1 MHVHAPLLLTVL
13 SQFCFAAAGPEAAT
27 NYAELRAGFESP
39 DHAQWGEV
47 PLWWWE
53 GQPVTKARITAEL
66 EVLAAKGVKSVCPI
80 QRSPGR
86 CDPQS
91 FTEEYWQLLAYA
103 TKKCERLGM
112 TFWAYDQVGYGHYGW
127 LEKAAAHVQDPR
139 THRVAF
145 LTKDVTDGAAADIAL
160 PEGRLIAARA
170 YPLRDGVADD
180 AQSRD
185 VASAVEGKRLA
196 WTPPDKRKWRVTA
209 QVAVPFQAFYLS
221 EKATDAFIDMFYGE
235 IERRVGCEAMGKS
248 FAGVFQ
254 DEHPPTPRDIYTEA
268 LAKRFREHCGY
279 EIGRAIPALH
289 FDVGP
294 LTPKYR
300 TDFFDVYLGLVEATY
315 WKPIYDWTWKRN
327 VLTSH
332 DNWGRNNIARQSAG
346 YIDYFRS
353 QRWFSAPGYD
363 DAGQRPVTQRNY
375 YDAKIASSIARLYG
389 RPRVWNEAFHSSGW
403 GRSTDQTVSWLS
415 AGMAFGA
422 NLYDEHGLYYATNA
436 STWEHAAPDPHW
448 RQPYWVYYQTISDF
462 VARSSYLC
470 AQGKH
475 VVDAAVHYPVVSLLA
490 GARPGEREP
499 DYNGYMGL
507 SRAVFDAGI
516 DNDIADDDSILDG
529 KVKDGTIAMGG
540 NAYQALVFGAE
551 IAVRRGVIEQA
562 LALVRSGGTVLFF
575 GRLPLDST
583 DAGRDD
589 PKLAALLDQLL
600 GVKPVAHPDESI
612 ANEHPNGGF
621 SGYIKLNRGDLVR
634 TLEERLDRDFVSEQQ
649 SVYVT
654 HRNVDGV
661 HVYLVMNTLDGPN
674 PMKARFRV
682 DAVPELWDPFTG
694 KVAPVDAF
702 ERRDGYTFVEQR
714 LEGNTAHFFVF
725 RDGSERRARNVSSRP
740 QPEPRLL
747 DEEWTLSVV
756 PTRDNRWGEFRWPPS
771 EEVLGPE
778 VRSFRYARETLER
791 GLRAGWNQPEFD
803 DAAWR
808 TTLYSTGAH
817 WLVRRVAQNDHD
829 AAKQT
834 LEHLDSL
841 APGAK
846 GWNEVRFSQSIG
858 LAKPVPWGG
867 HSGYPDGHIDKEFV
881 NLPKGR
887 KLLFTRIRVKEAQR
901 RGLRVELRNDTPR
914 LWVNGVEQPFED
926 AVGNLPLKAGE
937 NTVLLDLP
945 NGERG
950 RLYAQAKPPSIA
962 SMAEAARGMVRPD
975 IAKAAWI
982 WAGDTQAC
990 YVRKTFQLGAIPEQ
1004 ARVVVSAYS
1013 GFRLWINGKKIE
1025 EEIGPWANW
1034 RKPESFTITPYLR
1047 EGENVVAVWGQLYA
1061 GQHVNKGSEAFRS
1074 KGIVLALKMRHAD
1087 GSEQGLVTDASWR
1100 GAIEA
1105 AEGGQQPGFDDS
1117 AWSAVRVCG
1126 AMGDAPWGL
1135 EVVKNIGIVTEP
1147 QRPLSV
1153 ELDSP
1158 YLVCFGEVP
1167 GLVYDVEPKG
1177 ASPVGWFRFQA
1188 PPGLAALSLPTDA
1201 PCRVWVDGVEATVRD
1216 RQAVVAKPPKNI
1228 STVAIRVE
1236 MQPGAYAGA
1245 VFTEPLAVTLKGG
1258 TIRPGPWTDYAMPT
1272 YSGICAYTQRVRF
1285 TDAERSGRTWVDLGE
1300 VRVVAEVLVN
1310 GKSAG
1315 VRVARPFKFELTEW
1329 VKEGAN
1335 TLEVRVANTIA
1346 PHYTTIPS
1354 THLGPTE
1361 SGLMGPVRM
1370 VTKLAGDAWATWAKD
1385 EQARL
1390 QRILDTS
1397 TPALDAAQRAWEP
1410 RALWHDVDA
1419 RLRDGVL
1426 EAEIDLPE
1434 VTGIRLALP
1443 RNAAQGPAELP
1454 LLTGIS
1460 GTLTPLDERPLKGR
1474 TVRIAIPDRAE
1485 YLALA
1490 EVQVFS
1496 GGKNVARGGK
1506 ARQSATSAGGVA
1518 ERAVDGNTNGH
1529 YFESQSVSHTAN
1541 HRAPWWEVDLGKD
1554 MPIERIVIWN
1564 RTDGGLQERLRGFVL
1579 TVRNA
1584 AGDVVCQH
1592 RYEEPPD
1599 PAMTVQL
1606 GGPRPL
1612 VFRDAAATSATPG
1625 CPPGHVLDDNP
1636 RTGWTPRTKA
1646 DTPRAIFLAIEPQ
1659 RVAGKA
1665 RLRLDLETP
1674 AASLAFQ
1681 LTVTA
1686 GPAPLCDVPDAIVA
1700 LLGKPVAERSA
1711 QDRAALAAFYRG
1723 IAPELAPVRD
1733 RLRTL
1738 RRLLEQ
1744 P

>member
-1 MHVHAPLLLTVL
+1 MRLHRTLFLPLVSQLCLAAP
-13 SQFCFAAAGPEAAT
+13 SAEAAT
-27 NYAELRAGFESP
+27 DYAELRASFESP
-39 DHAQWGEV
+39 DHAEWGEV

-53 GQPVTKARITAEL
+53 GQPVTKERITAQL

-91 FTEEYWQLLAYA
+91 FTEKYWQLLAHA
-103 TKKCERLGM
+103 TRECARLGM
-112 TFWAYDQVGYGHYGW
+112 RFWAYDQVGYGHYGW
-127 LEKAAAHVQDPR
+127 LEKAAAHVQDPC

-145 LTKDVTDGAAADIAL
+145 LTKDVADGAAAEITL
-160 PEGRLIAARA
+160 PEGQLIAARA
-170 YPLRDGVADD
+170 YPLANGVADD
-180 AQSRD
+180 AHSRD
-185 VASAVEGKRLA
+185 LASAVNGNRLA
-196 WTPPDKRKWRVTA
+196 WKPPDRRGWRVTA

-221 EKATDAFIDMFYGE
+221 KQATDAFIDMFYGE
-235 IERRVGCEAMGKS
+235 IERRVGREAMGKS

-254 DEHPPTPRDIYTEA
+254 DEHPPTPRDIYTKA
-268 LAKRFREHCGY
+268 LAQRFREHCGY
-279 EIGRAIPALH
+279 DIARATPALH

-315 WKPIYDWTWKRN
+315 WEPIYDWTWKRN

-332 DNWGRNNIARQSAG
+332 DNWGRNNIVRQSAG

-353 QRWFSAPGYD
+353 QRWFSAPGFD
-363 DAGQRPVTQRNY
+363 DYAQRPVTQRNY

-403 GRSTDQTVSWLS
+403 GRATDQTLSWLS

-462 VARSSYLC
+462 VTRSSYLC

-490 GARPGEREP
+490 GARPGERTP
-499 DYNGYMGL
+499 DYNGYMAL

-516 DNDIADDDSILDG
+516 DNDIADDDSILRG
-529 KVKDGTIAMGG
+529 KVRDGTIVMGG
-540 NAYQALVFGAE
+540 NAYQALIFGPE
-551 IAVRRGVIEQA
+551 IAVRRGVVEQA
-562 LALVRSGGTVLFF
+562 LALVQTGGTVLFF

-589 PKLAALLDQLL
+589 PELAALLEQLL
-600 GVKPVAHPDESI
+600 GVKPVAHPDDSL
-612 ANEHPNGGF
+612 AKLHPNGG
-621 SGYIKLNRGDLVR
+621 YCAYAKLNRSELVR
-634 TLEERLDRDFVSEQQ
+634 TLEEHLDRDFVSEEQN
-649 SVYVT
+649 VFVT

-661 HVYLVMNTLDGPN
+661 HIYLVMSTLDGPN

-682 DAVPELWDPFTG
+682 DGVPELWDPFTG
-694 KVAPVDAF
+694 KVMPVNAF
-702 ERRDGYTFVEQR
+702 ERRNGHTHVEHR

-725 RDGSERRARNVSSRP
+725 REGAERRRRNASSRP

-747 DEEWTLSVV
+747 DEDWTLSAI

-771 EEVLGPE
+771 DKALGPE
-778 VRSFRYARETLER
+778 VRSFRYAWETKGR
-791 GLRAGWNQPEFD
+791 GLRAGWHTPEFND
-803 DAAWR
+803 TAWQ
-808 TTLYSTGAH
+808 TTLYSTGPY
-817 WLVRRVAQNDHD
+817 WLVRRVAKNDD
-829 AAKQT
+829 EAAREALK
-834 LEHLDSL
+834 HLGSL

-846 GWNEVRFSQSIG
+846 GWDEVRFSQSIS

-867 HSGYPDGHIDKEFV
+867 HSGYPDGHINKEFV
-881 NLPKGR
+881 SLPKSR

-901 RGLRVELRNDTPR
+901 RGLRVELRNATPR
-914 LWVNGVEQPFED
+914 LWVNGTEQPFED
-926 AVGNLPLKAGE
+926 AVGNLPLEAGE

-945 NGERG
+945 NGAHG
-950 RLYAQAKPPSIA
+950 RLYVQAKPPSIA
-962 SMAEAARGMVRPD
+962 SMADAARGMVRPD

-990 YVRKTFQLGAIPEQ
+990 YVRKTFQLDAIPEQ
-1004 ARVVVSAYS
+1004 ARGVVSAYS

-1034 RKPESFTITPYLR
+1034 RKPESFTVTPYLR
-1047 EGENVVAVWGQLYA
+1047 KGENVVAVWGQLYA
-1061 GQHVNKGSEAFRS
+1061 GQNVNKGSKAFRS
-1074 KGIVLALKMRHAD
+1074 KGIVLALKMRQAD
-1087 GSEQGLVTDASWR
+1087 RGEQGLVTDATWR

-1105 AEGGQQPGFDDS
+1105 ADGWEQPDFDDS
-1117 AWSAVRVCG
+1117 TWPAVRVCG

-1135 EVVKNIGIVTEP
+1135 EVVRNVGIVTEP

-1158 YLVCFGEVP
+1158 YLACFDEVP
-1167 GLVYDVEPKG
+1167 DLVYDVAPKG
-1177 ASPVGWFRFQA
+1177 ARSVGWFRFKA

-1201 PCRVWVDGVEATVRD
+1201 PCRVWVNGVEATVRD
-1216 RQAVVAKPPKNI
+1216 GQAVVAAPPKDV

-1245 VFTEPLAVTLKGG
+1245 VFSEPMAVTLRGG
-1258 TIRPGPWTDYAMPT
+1258 TIRPGAWTEYALPT
-1272 YSGICAYTQRVRF
+1272 YSGICAYTQRVSF
-1285 TDAERSGRTWVDLGE
+1285 TPAERSGRIWLDLGD
-1300 VRVVAEVLVN
+1300 VRVAAEVLVN
-1310 GKSAG
+1310 GESAG
-1315 VRVARPFKFELTEW
+1315 VRVARPFKFELTDLAKKS
-1329 VKEGAN
+1329 VN

-1361 SGLMGPVRM
+1361 SGLMGPVRI
-1370 VTKLAGDAWATWAKD
+1370 VTELADQAWATWATD

-1390 QRILDTS
+1390 KRILETT
-1397 TPALDAAQRAWEP
+1397 TPALEAAQQAWEP
-1410 RALWHDVDA
+1410 HARWHVVNS
-1419 RLRDGVL
+1419 RFRNGVL
-1426 EAEIDLPE
+1426 EAKISLREL
-1434 VTGIRLALP
+1434 TGIRLAIP
-1443 RNAAQGPAELP
+1443 RNVAQAAAESP

-1460 GTLTPLDERPLKGR
+1460 GTLTPLDETPLAGR
-1474 TVRIAIPDRAE
+1474 TIRIAIPDRAE

-1490 EVQVFS
+1490 EVQAFS
-1496 GGKNVARGGK
+1496 GGKNVARRGK

-1518 ERAVDGNTNGH
+1518 QRAIDGNTNGH
-1529 YFESQSVSHTAN
+1529 FFRGRSVTHTPN
-1541 HRAPWWEVDLGKD
+1541 RRAPWWEVDLGRNR
-1554 MPIERIVIWN
+1554 PIERIVIWN
-1564 RTDGGLQERLRGFVL
+1564 RTDGALQERLHGFEL
-1579 TVRNA
+1579 TIRNT
-1584 AGDVVCQH
+1584 AGKVVFRH

-1599 PAMTVQL
+1599 PAMTVHL

-1612 VFRDAAATSATPG
+1612 AFRDAAATSAAPG
-1625 CPPGHVLDDNP
+1625 WPVAHVLDDDP
-1636 RTGWTPRTKA
+1636 QTGWAPRPEA
-1646 DTPRAIFLAIEPQ
+1646 GRPQAIFLAIASQ

-1665 RLRLDLETP
+1665 RLRLDLKAT
-1674 AASLAFQ
+1674 AASAAFQ
-1681 LTVTA
+1681 LAVTA
-1686 GPAPLCDVPDAIVA
+1686 SPAPLCDVPAEIA
-1700 LLGKPVAERSA
+1700 APLGKPAAQRSPQERA
-1711 QDRAALAAFYRG
+1711 MLAAFYRS

-1733 RLRTL
+1733 RLHTL
-1738 RRLLEQ
+1738 SCLLAQ
-1744 P
+1744 Q

>member
-1 MHVHAPLLLTVL
+1 MHMHRPFLLTL
-13 SQFCFAAAGPEAAT
+13 IAQLCLAAPSAEAAT
-27 NYAELRAGFESP
+27 NYDELRAGFESP

-53 GQPVTKARITAEL
+53 GQPVTKERITAQL

-103 TKKCERLGM
+103 TRECERLGM

-139 THRVAF
+139 THRITF
-145 LTKDVTDGAAADIAL
+145 LTKDVADRTEAEIAL
-160 PEGRLIAARA
+160 PDGQLIAARA
-170 YPLRDGVADD
+170 YPLADGVADD

-185 VASAVEGKRLA
+185 LASAVDGKRLT

-221 EKATDAFIDMFYGE
+221 DRSTDAFIDMFYGE
-235 IERRVGCEAMGKS
+235 IERRVGPQAMGKS

-254 DEHPPTPRDIYTEA
+254 DEHPPTPRDIYTKT
-268 LAKRFREHCGY
+268 LAQRFRKHCGY
-279 EIGRAIPALH
+279 KIGRAIPALH

-294 LTPKYR
+294 RTPKYR
-300 TDFFDVYLGLVEATY
+300 TDFFDVYLGLVEETY

-363 DAGQRPVTQRNY
+363 DSGQRPVTQRNY
-375 YDAKIASSIARLYG
+375 YDAKIASSIARLYD

-403 GRSTDQTVSWLS
+403 GRSTDQTLSWLS

-448 RQPYWVYYQTISDF
+448 RQPYWVYYQTVSDF

-470 AQGKH
+470 CQGKH

-499 DYNGYMGL
+499 DYNGYMAL
-507 SRAVFDAGI
+507 SQKVFDAGI

-529 KVKDGTIAMGG
+529 KVVDGTIVMAG
-540 NAYQALVFGAE
+540 NAYQALVFGPE
-551 IAVRRGVIEQA
+551 IAVRRGVIEKA
-562 LALVRSGGTVLFF
+562 LALAQSGGTVLFF

-589 PKLAALLDQLL
+589 PKLAALLEQLL
-600 GVKPVAHPDESI
+600 GVKPVAQPDGSI
-612 ANEHPNGGF
+612 AKEHPN
-621 SGYIKLNRGDLVR
+621 SGYCGFIKLNRGELVR
-634 TLEERLDRDFVSEQQ
+634 TLEEHLDRDFVSEEKN
-649 SVYVT
+649 VYIT

-661 HVYLVMNTLDGPN
+661 HVYLVMNTLDDPN

-682 DAVPELWDPFTG
+682 DGVPELWDPFTG
-694 KVAPVDAF
+694 KVMPVDAF
-702 ERRDGYTFVEQR
+702 ERRDGHTYVEHR
-714 LEGNTAHFFVF
+714 LEGNTAYFFVF
-725 RDGSERRARNVSSRP
+725 REGPDRRGRNVSSRP

-747 DEEWTLSVV
+747 DEAWTLSVI

-771 EEVLGPE
+771 EKVLGPE
-778 VRSFRYARETLER
+778 VRSLRYARETLER
-791 GLRAGWNQPEFD
+791 GLQAGWNKPEFN
-803 DAAWR
+803 DAGWR
-808 TTLYSTGAH
+808 TTLYSTGPY
-817 WLVRRVAQNDHD
+817 WLVRRVAKDNLN
-829 AAKQT
+829 AARKA
-834 LEHLDSL
+834 LKYLDSL

-846 GWNEVRFSQSIG
+846 GWDEVRFSHSIG
-858 LAKPVPWGG
+858 LARPVPWGG
-867 HSGYPDGHIDKEFV
+867 HSGYPDGHINKEFV
-881 NLPKGR
+881 SLPEGR
-887 KLLFTRIRVKEAQR
+887 KLLFTRLRTDKAQR

-945 NGERG
+945 NGEHG
-950 RLYAQAKPPSIA
+950 RLYVQAKPPSIA

-975 IAKAAWI
+975 IAKASWI
-982 WAGDTQAC
+982 WSGDTQAC
-990 YVRKTFQLGAIPEQ
+990 YVRKTFELDAIPEQ
-1004 ARVVVSAYS
+1004 ARVTVSAYS

-1034 RKPESFTITPYLR
+1034 RKPESFTITPHLR
-1047 EGENVVAVWGQLYA
+1047 KGENVVAVWGQLYA

-1087 GSEQGLVTDASWR
+1087 GSERGVVTDATWR

-1105 AEGGQQPGFDDS
+1105 ADGWQQPGFDDGG
-1117 AWSAVRVCG
+1117 WSAVRVCG
-1126 AMGDAPWGL
+1126 AMGDAPWRL
-1135 EVVKNIGIVTEP
+1135 DVVKNVGIVTEP
-1147 QRPLSV
+1147 RRPLSV

-1158 YLVCFGEVP
+1158 YLVCFDEVP
-1167 GLVYDVEPKG
+1167 GLVYDVERKN
-1177 ASPVGWFRFQA
+1177 ARPVGWFRFKA

-1201 PCRVWVDGVEATVRD
+1201 PCRVWVDGVEASVRD
-1216 RQAVVAKPPKNI
+1216 GKAVIAAPPKNV

-1236 MQPGAYAGA
+1236 MKPGAYAGA
-1245 VFTEPLAVTLKGG
+1245 VFSEPLAVTLKGG
-1258 TIRPGPWTDYAMPT
+1258 TIRPGPWTTYAMPT
-1272 YSGICAYTQRVRF
+1272 YSGICAYTQRVNF
-1285 TDAERSGRTWVDLGE
+1285 TPAERSGRLWLDLGD
-1300 VRVVAEVLVN
+1300 VRVAAEVLVN
-1310 GKSAG
+1310 GRSAG
-1315 VRVARPFKFELTEW
+1315 VRVARPFKFELTEF
-1329 VKEGAN
+1329 VNEGIN

-1361 SGLMGPVRM
+1361 SGLMGPVRL
-1370 VTKLAGDAWATWAKD
+1370 VTELADQAWTDWAKD

-1390 QRILDTS
+1390 QRILDTD
-1397 TPALDAAQRAWEP
+1397 TPALEAAQQAWEA
-1410 RALWHDVDA
+1410 RALWQNVDA
-1419 RLRDGVL
+1419 RSQNGAL
-1426 EAEIDLPE
+1426 EAKIDLPE
-1434 VTGIRLALP
+1434 LTGIRIEMP
-1443 RNAAQGPAELP
+1443 RNAAQAATDSP
-1454 LLTGIS
+1454 LLTGLT
-1460 GTLTPLDERPLKGR
+1460 GTLTPSDEKPLTGR
-1474 TVRIAIPDRAE
+1474 VIRIAIPDRPE

-1496 GGKNVARGGK
+1496 GGKNVARSGK
-1506 ARQSATSAGGVA
+1506 ARQSATSAGGVP
-1518 ERAVDGNTNGH
+1518 ERAIDGNTNGQ
-1529 YFESQSVSHTAN
+1529 YFQSQSVSHTAN
-1541 HRAPWWEVDLGKD
+1541 HKAPWWEVDLGKD
-1554 MPIERIVIWN
+1554 TPIERIVIWN
-1564 RTDGGLQERLRGFVL
+1564 RTDGGLQERLRGFEL
-1579 TVRNA
+1579 TIRAA
-1584 AGDVVCQH
+1584 AGDTVFKH
-1592 RYEEPPD
+1592 RYEQPPD
-1599 PAMTVQL
+1599 PAMTVYL

-1612 VFRDAAATSATPG
+1612 DFRDATATSAAPG
-1625 CPPGHVLDDNP
+1625 CPASRVLDDNP
-1636 RTGWTPRTKA
+1636 RTGWAPRPQT
-1646 DTPRAIFLAIEPQ
+1646 DTPQAIFLAIDPQ
-1659 RVAGKA
+1659 PLSGRA
-1665 RLRLDLETP
+1665 RLKLGLVGH
-1674 AASLAFQ
+1674 AASMTLRLA
-1681 LTVTA
+1681 VTA
-1686 GPAPLCDVPDAIVA
+1686 SPAPLHDIPAEIVA
-1700 LLGKPVAERSA
+1700 VLAKPAAQRSPQER
-1711 QDRAALAAFYRG
+1711 DTLAAFYRR
-1723 IAPELAPVRD
+1723 IAPELAPVRE
-1733 RLRTL
+1733 RLSTL
-1738 RRLLEQ
+1738 ALLLTQ
-1744 P
+1744 H